1 MATAG
6 KTSVGAS
13 EDFNA
18 ANDGAVN
25 GPYAVGIGSTITEFH
40 AYFRSDG
47 NGPAIAVRP
56 LIYEDNAG
64 EPGALIATLAQI
76 QLTTGDTT
84 GAWRDLTGLSVV
96 SPAANI
102 WIGLW
107 NLNSNYR
114 YAYDTPGG
122 NPERYKGVLATYS
135 SSGDAPDPWPAAS
148 DSTSLQEPSMYVVYT
163 AAGGPAQTVRPDAD
177 VTTTGWTTTPL
188 WSKIEETSADG
199 TVITATAS

>member
-25 GPYAVGIGSTITEFH
+25 GPYTVGVGSTITAFH

-47 NGPAIAVRP
+47 AGPAIAVRP
-56 LIYEDNAG
+56 LIYQDSSG
-64 EPGALIATLAQI
+64 EPGALVATLAEI
-76 QLTTGDTT
+76 ALTTGDTT
-84 GAWRDLTGLSVV
+84 GAWRDVTGLSVV
-96 SPAANI
+96 SPSAAI

-107 NLNSNYR
+107 NLNANYR

-122 NPERYKGVLATYS
+122 TPERYKGILATYS

-148 DSTSLQEPSMYVVYT
+148 DSASTQEPSMYVEYT
-163 AAGGPAQTVRPDAD
+163 AAASPQSLRPDAD
-177 VTTTGWTTTPL
+177 TTTTGWTSTPL
-188 WSKIEETSADG
+188 FSKINESSADG